1 MNEKVQLFARVREA
15 AKSRCFSRKTEN
27 AYLNHTRR
35 FLEFSDKS
43 DVSKATISEI
53 QAFLEHLKTEK
64 HLSAATQNQAVCA
77 LTFLFRDIFGRSL
90 PLADG
95 QMRRVCPSF
104 KARTIFTAEESKAVL
119 ANLRGAAYLA
129 AALMYGAGLRLAEA
143 LNLRVGDLDF
153 ERGAITVRDL
163 LTGAKDRATVLPKS
177 IVPAFRKHLI
187 EVKYLHEDDCL
198 RGGGAVFLPPAIAR
212 KFADEER
219 EWRWQYVFPSR
230 KLTAEGGEIRRRHLA
245 ESTVQ
250 KALNE
255 AAEKARIVKK
265 GNCRTLR
272 YSFAVRLFE
281 KNTDV
286 HTIQNLLGH
295 KNLKTTMS
303 YINFARRVGREV
315 QSPLDY

>member
-1 MNEKVQLFARVREA
+1 MKEKAQLIARVREA
-15 AKSRCFSRKTEN
+15 AKTRCFSRKTEN
-27 AYLNHTRR
+27 AYSNHIRR
-35 FLEFSDKS
+35 FLEFSGKNDLS
-43 DVSKATISEI
+43 RTTVAEVR
-53 QAFLEHLKTEK
+53 AFLEHLKTKK
-64 HLSAATQNQAVCA
+64 HFSDSTQNQAVYA
-77 LTFLFRDIFGRSL
+77 LTFLFRDVFGRSL
-90 PLADG
+90 PLANEK
-95 QMRRVCPSF
+95 MRRAASPV
-104 KARTIFTAEESKAVL
+104 KARVVFTAEESKAVL

-153 ERGAITVRDL
+153 ERGAITVRDI
-163 LTGAKDRATVLPKS
+163 LTGAKNRATVLPKS
-177 IVPAFRKHLI
+177 IIPAFRRHLI

-198 RGGGAVFLPPAIAR
+198 RDGGTVFLPPAILR
-212 KFADEER
+212 KFAGAES
-219 EWRWQYVFPSR
+219 EWRWQYVFPSPR
-230 KLTAEGGEIRRRHLA
+230 LASDGGKIRRRHLA
-245 ESTVQ
+245 ESTVH

-255 AAEKARIVKK
+255 AAEKARILRK
-265 GNCRTLR
+265 GNCQTLR

-303 YINFARRVGREV
+303 YINFAEYRGRDV